1 MGGANS
7 VGLPGTHLNSVANT
21 HTDPIVRSNESSSNG
36 KLVVEDANTNA
47 RNVSSA
53 PSKIGEGRGHATMVA
68 NSVLAFL
75 DRASPLV
82 SLLLLLLLLRLVLD
96 LVIVM
101 NFQKCDLQTLQQF
114 TTTLE

>member
-21 HTDPIVRSNESSSNG
+21 HTDPIVRSNESSLNG

-53 PSKIGEGRGHATMVA
+53 PSKIDKDRGQATTVA
-68 NSVLAFL
+68 NSAMVFL
-75 DRASPLV
+75 DSE
-82 SLLLLLLLLRLVLD
+82 SEHGD
-96 LVIVM
+96 
-101 NFQKCDLQTLQQF
+101 QF
-114 TTTLE
+114 HGKAKRYTTTAVEAPDIVKSHKETYISICSF